1 MVEAPSSF
9 AEAKQLLT
17 QAGQPELVADLE
29 GRSGD
34 A

>member
-1 MVEAPSSF
+1 MVEAPSSL
-9 AEAKQLLT
+9 EQAKQLLT
-17 QAGQPELVADLE
+17 QSNQPELLADLE